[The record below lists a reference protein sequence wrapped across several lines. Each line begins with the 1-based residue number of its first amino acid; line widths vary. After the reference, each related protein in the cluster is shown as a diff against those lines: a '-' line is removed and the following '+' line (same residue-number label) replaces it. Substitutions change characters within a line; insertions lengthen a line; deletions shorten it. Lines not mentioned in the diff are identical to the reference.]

1 MDDNSQLGG
10 DGKPYPKNS
19 TEMEDAQEEKQN
31 QENQEDMN
39 GNNNDIN
46 NDDNQNIGE
55 DNNFPEGED
64 NENNNDKND
73 ENDNFHNDQND
84 DFDKYNEQNKSG
96 ENDVN
101 EENNDDFNKD
111 NNFKDEDNNNNDNNE
126 NDGTFR
132 FSEANND
139 NNRVSNLNN
148 NNEPEKNENDFDFE
162 GNNNDDNNNN
172 NFNEN
177 NGGENNNND
186 DNFGFGEN
194 DFKDNNNINNN
205 INNEFHNQYNENDFE
220 FDNNDNNNNN
230 NDNNR
235 NNNMDTRVSG
245 NSDHMQM
252 NENNNQNNQENKS
265 RLFNRPNN
273 SNFQNNNNN
282 NFNSAINPYNSNP
295 NNNNINQNGGT
306 NFGMSVNQNQTTS
319 NFIPQDTHVI
329 NNLNYNY
336 SPNYNS
342 NNTGQKNHSDY
353 DPSYEQYEE
362 NPEDNDGF
370 HIDPSKRGKDSS
382 ATAGAQIANTI
393 MGAGILSIPIIMSYL
408 GFLVSFILIVFLA
421 LCTIYSVYILIRCH
435 QLTGKSGYSMF
446 GKITMGK
453 IGTILVKVVII
464 INNLGICIAYF
475 RIFGETFQTIL
486 QTWVSP
492 DSYWMTNWHNYIYI
506 FLGAIIMMFFIFIKN
521 VSSLKKVAYLGVL
534 SCLIFAIALSILLL
548 YKSIGNY
555 LDNDLDWDYLFP
567 NCTFTEAFHAAPTV
581 FVAFLFQFSVFPIYY
596 SMKHR
601 SMQSMLKA
609 TRIGVGFSLLIFLI
623 VGTVGFLLY
632 GFEMDDTILESLAD
646 DMKLYR
652 DSNIFIIILIIIIC
666 ITFII
671 TCLTSFPILFLS
683 LRVNF
688 INSIIVCIKS
698 CGRGTHSSQE
708 VKISQSNNHKKRN
721 YINNKAM
728 VLITIL
734 LYFFIIATAIIIYRI
749 RTVFTIVGITAG
761 TFIAFILPN
770 LFYIGIVKRSGKNY
784 SLVLPFIFLGIG
796 IFFFVIGVLL
806 AFF

>member
-1 MDDNSQLGG
+1 MDG
-10 DGKPYPKNS
+10 
-19 TEMEDAQEEKQN
+19 
-31 QENQEDMN
+31 
-39 GNNNDIN
+39 
-46 NDDNQNIGE
+46 
-55 DNNFPEGED
+55 
-64 NENNNDKND
+64 
-73 ENDNFHNDQND
+73 
-84 DFDKYNEQNKSG
+84 
-96 ENDVN
+96 
-101 EENNDDFNKD
+101 
-111 NNFKDEDNNNNDNNE
+111 
-126 NDGTFR
+126 
-132 FSEANND
+132 
-139 NNRVSNLNN
+139 
-148 NNEPEKNENDFDFE
+148 
-162 GNNNDDNNNN
+162 
-172 NFNEN
+172 
-177 NGGENNNND
+177 
-186 DNFGFGEN
+186 
-194 DFKDNNNINNN
+194 
-205 INNEFHNQYNENDFE
+205 YNENDFE

-265 RLFNRPNN
+265 RLFNRTNN

-295 NNNNINQNGGT
+295 NNNNFNQNGGT

-453 IGTILVKVVII
+453 IGTILVKVVIM

-492 DSYWMTNWHNYIYI
+492 DSY
-506 FLGAIIMMFFIFIKN
+506 
-521 VSSLKKVAYLGVL
+521 
-534 SCLIFAIALSILLL
+534 
-548 YKSIGNY
+548 
-555 LDNDLDWDYLFP
+555 
-567 NCTFTEAFHAAPTV
+567 
-581 FVAFLFQFSVFPIYY
+581 
-596 SMKHR
+596 
-601 SMQSMLKA
+601 
-609 TRIGVGFSLLIFLI
+609 
-623 VGTVGFLLY
+623 
-632 GFEMDDTILESLAD
+632 
-646 DMKLYR
+646 
-652 DSNIFIIILIIIIC
+652 
-666 ITFII
+666 
-671 TCLTSFPILFLS
+671 
-683 LRVNF
+683 
-688 INSIIVCIKS
+688 
-698 CGRGTHSSQE
+698 
-708 VKISQSNNHKKRN
+708 
-721 YINNKAM
+721 
-728 VLITIL
+728 
-734 LYFFIIATAIIIYRI
+734 
-749 RTVFTIVGITAG
+749 
-761 TFIAFILPN
+761 
-770 LFYIGIVKRSGKNY
+770 
-784 SLVLPFIFLGIG
+784 
-796 IFFFVIGVLL
+796 
-806 AFF
+806 